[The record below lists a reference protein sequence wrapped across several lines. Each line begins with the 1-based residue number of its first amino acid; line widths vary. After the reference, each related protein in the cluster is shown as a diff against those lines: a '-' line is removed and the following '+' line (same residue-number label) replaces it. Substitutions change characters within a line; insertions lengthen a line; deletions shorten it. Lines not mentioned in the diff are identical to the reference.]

1 MYLSK
6 NKILVAGL
14 GNTGLSVLRYCQ
26 HINANVAAYDAQM
39 TSAQQQQFHKQFP
52 HIPLFT
58 GDIHHALIDRDTL
71 VLSPGISRRQTAIRK
86 FEQHGGQVIGDIAI
100 LSELLRD
107 TKHKI
112 IAITGSNGKTTV
124 TSLVGHL
131 CQQNNLHTIIAG
143 NIGTAVLDAWLNCYE
158 QDTVWVLEL
167 SSFQLETTPYLNAT
181 AAVCLNISED
191 HLDRYDNLLDYA
203 RSKDMIFNGY
213 GIQILNGDDPLCL
226 AMKRHGRTVRYFSM
240 QTPNDYYFN
249 LHTGELQAQQQHLLN
264 QNQLSLQGTHNA
276 TNVLAAL
283 ALCEAIG
290 LKRENLLNHIQSFK
304 GLSHRVEKIGEKN
317 GITFIDDSKGTN
329 VGATVAAIAGLPE
342 KILLI
347 AGGLGKGQNFTP
359 LCEPLR
365 QKARAVFLIGQ
376 DAKTIAQDISD
387 SDIDI
392 VFCDDLPQAVQQAY
406 AIAHKGD
413 IILLSPACSS
423 FDMFQSYAHRAQV
436 FIEAYHNL

>member
-26 HINANVAAYDAQM
+26 HINANVAAYDAHM
-39 TSAQQQQFHKQFP
+39 TPTQQQQFHNQFP
-52 HIPLFT
+52 HIPLFI
-58 GDIHHALIDRDTL
+58 GDMHHALSDRDTL
-71 VLSPGISRRQTAIRK
+71 VLSPGISRRQTVIRE

-107 TKHKI
+107 TNHKI
-112 IAITGSNGKTTV
+112 VAITGSNGKTTV

-131 CQQNNLHTIIAG
+131 CQQSGLHTIIAG
-143 NIGTAVLDAWLNCYE
+143 NIGTPVLDAWLNCRE
-158 QDTVWVLEL
+158 QDAIWVLEL
-167 SSFQLETTPYLNAT
+167 SSFQLETTPHLNAT

-191 HLDRYDNLLDYA
+191 HLDRYDDLLDYA
-203 RSKDMIFNGY
+203 RNKDMIFNGH
-213 GIQILNGDDPLCL
+213 GTQIINSDDSLCL
-226 AMKRHGRTVRYFSM
+226 AMKRHGRNIRYFSM
-240 QTPNDYYFN
+240 HSPNDYYFN
-249 LHTGELQAQQQHLLN
+249 SHTGELQAQQQYLIN
-264 QNQLSLQGTHNA
+264 QSQLPLQGTHNA

-290 LKRENLLNHIQSFK
+290 LKREDLIIHVQSFK

-347 AGGLGKGQNFTP
+347 AGGLGKGQDFTP
-359 LCEPLR
+359 LSKPLR

-376 DAKTIAQDISD
+376 DAQKIAKDINGSG
-387 SDIDI
+387 IEI
-392 VFCDDLPQAVQQAY
+392 IFCDTLPQAVQQAY
-406 AIAHKGD
+406 AMAHKGD
-413 IILLSPACSS
+413 IILLSPACAS
-423 FDMFQSYAHRAQV
+423 FDMFQGYAHRAQV
-436 FIEAYHNL
+436 FIDAYQNL